1 MTRYY
6 ISKGTAE
13 QGVIEVTKD
22 EFYASVGTEEMRDY
36 TAKLYAGEITA
47 DEIPEDIRE
56 KVVEV
61 VSNRTTRFGAYS
73 ERPISD
79 SDLGAMI
86 KEVL

>member
-47 DEIPEDIRE
+47 NEIPEDIRE
-56 KVVEV
+56 EVVEI
-61 VSNRTTRFGAYS
+61 VSNRIARFGAYS

-79 SDLGAMI
+79 SDLGAML
-86 KEVL
+86 KEAL